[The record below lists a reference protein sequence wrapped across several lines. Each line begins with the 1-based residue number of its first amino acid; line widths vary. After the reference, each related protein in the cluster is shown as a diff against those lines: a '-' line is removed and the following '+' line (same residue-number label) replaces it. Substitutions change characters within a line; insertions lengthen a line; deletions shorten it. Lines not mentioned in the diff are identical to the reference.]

1 MAASPPPR
9 PPRRSSVLGP
19 VVDIV
24 VLAYAATAIL
34 TTTAALV
41 LYSRWP
47 KQAGSAGAQ
56 AQCTPY
62 APPFGTKV
70 APPWLRKPPRKV
82 RDVAPVYPAA
92 AKEAGVQGV
101 VLVEVTLGCSGKII
115 DARVLRSIPQLDSAA
130 LETVRQWEYQPVVD
144 DRGVRREI
152 VMALTVNFRLPQ

>member
-1 MAASPPPR
+1 M
-9 PPRRSSVLGP
+9 
-19 VVDIV
+19 VDIV

-82 RDVAPVYPAA
+82 RDVAPAYPQA
-92 AKEAGVQGV
+92 AKDAGVQGV
-101 VLVEVTLGCSGKII
+101 VIVEVTIGCSGKVIG
-115 DARVLRSIPQLDSAA
+115 ARVLRSVPQLDDAA

-144 DRGVRREI
+144 DKGTRREI
-152 VMALTVNFRLPQ
+152 GMTATVNFRLPQ